1 MKFQDCINYLLT
13 TAQHEVFGIFS
24 GRLAAYGL
32 TPTQYAVLKCLWD
45 SEEPVNPKDIAQSL
59 CLETSTISGVL
70 DRMQKKGLIDR
81 LIDLNDRRCVLVTI
95 TEEGR
100 GLEKDVM
107 EAIRAA
113 NKEALADFSPEESE
127 TLKSCLRRLGSRHGC

>member
-1 MKFQDCINYLLT
+1 MEFQDCINYLLT

-24 GRLAAYGL
+24 GRLAVHGL

-81 LIDLNDRRCVLVTI
+81 LIDLSDRRCVLVTI
-95 TEEGR
+95 TEDGR
-100 GLEKDVM
+100 TLEKDVM

-113 NKEALADFSPEESE
+113 NEEALTGFTPEEAD
-127 TLKSCLRRLGSRHGC
+127 TLKRCLRRIGSRQTC

>member
-1 MKFQDCINYLLT
+1 MEFQDCINYLLT

-24 GRLAAYGL
+24 GRLAAHGL

-45 SEEPVNPKDIAQSL
+45 SEGSVNPKDIAQSL

-100 GLEKDVM
+100 GLEKNVM

-113 NKEALADFSPEESE
+113 NEEALADFSPEEAE
-127 TLKSCLRRLGSRHGC
+127 TLRICLRRLGSRRGC